1 MAWMRIGHTAV
12 PAVKGLC
19 QLNVSIEPLRTT
31 ISGSQVRSSC
41 TSRTYTYGIIIKIV
55 FDLGYKVQHNGAT
68 TKGHMCSDRFATP
81 IPQHYLQLYVSI
93 EGQTISLSLIQRY
106 WHFDLI
112 GLTLDLDA

>member
-31 ISGSQVRSSC
+31 ISGSQVRGAG
-41 TSRTYTYGIIIKIV
+41 TARTDTYGIVIKIV
-55 FDLGYKVQHNGAT
+55 FDLGYKVQHNGTAA
-68 TKGHMCSDRFATP
+68 KGHLCSDRFATP

-93 EGQTISLSLIQRY
+93 EGQTIFQS
-106 WHFDLI
+106 HF
-112 GLTLDLDA
+112 